1 MSTKPNK
8 KKKDGVMFPSLMSM
22 LGIGGSTKGLL
33 ADVTGTSGMG
43 GVVGSLK
50 NMGKK
55 KEGAD
60 SEIQRFSDPKA
71 LREQREKVRNAYN
84 PFSNRNGLLIS
95 GFPRASGSGN
105 MTEEEFAKGAAQI
118 MQIQNP
124 LERELRKIRLLKQ
137 WNFGV

>member
-1 MSTKPNK
+1 MAKEK
-8 KKKDGVMFPSLMSM
+8 KKEGVMFPSLMSM

-33 ADVTGTSGMG
+33 GDVTGTSGMG
-43 GVVGSLK
+43 GVIGSLK

-55 KEGAD
+55 REGED
-60 SEIQRFSDPKA
+60 TEIQRFADPKV
-71 LREQREKVRNAYN
+71 LKEQRAKVRNAYM
-84 PFSNRNGLLIS
+84 PSSRSGLMIA
-95 GFPRASGSGN
+95 GFPRASGSGE

>member
-1 MSTKPNK
+1 
-8 KKKDGVMFPSLMSM
+8 MFPSLMSM

-95 GFPRASGSGN
+95 GFPRASGSGD

>member
-1 MSTKPNK
+1 MAKEK
-8 KKKDGVMFPSLMSM
+8 KKEGVMFPSLMSM

-55 KEGAD
+55 KEGED

-71 LREQREKVRNAYN
+71 LKKQREQVRNAYM
-84 PFSNRNGLLIS
+84 PSFRSGLMIS
-95 GFPRASGSGN
+95 KFPRASGSGE
-105 MTEEEFAKGAAQI
+105 MTDEEFARGAAQI

>member
-1 MSTKPNK
+1 MAKEK
-8 KKKDGVMFPSLMSM
+8 KKEGVMFPSLMSM

-55 KEGAD
+55 KEGEED
-60 SEIQRFSDPKA
+60 KKIQRFSDPKA
-71 LREQREKVRNAYN
+71 LKEQREKVRNSYM
-84 PFSNRNGLLIS
+84 PSFRSGLMIS
-95 GFPRASGSGN
+95 GFPRASGSGE
-105 MTEEEFAKGAAQI
+105 MTEAEFARGAAQI
-118 MQIQNP
+118 MQIRNP

>member
-1 MSTKPNK
+1 MAKEK
-8 KKKDGVMFPSLMSM
+8 KKEGVMFPSLMSM

-55 KEGAD
+55 KEGEDAK
-60 SEIQRFSDPKA
+60 IQRFSDPKA
-71 LREQREKVRNAYN
+71 LKEQRAKVRNSYN

-95 GFPRASGSGN
+95 GFPRASGSGE

-118 MQIQNP
+118 MQIRNP

>member
-1 MSTKPNK
+1 MAKEK
-8 KKKDGVMFPSLMSM
+8 KKEGVMFPSLMSM

-55 KEGAD
+55 RKEGEDA
-60 SEIQRFSDPKA
+60 EIQRFADPKV
-71 LREQREKVRNAYN
+71 LKEQRAKVRNAYM
-84 PFSNRNGLLIS
+84 PSSRSGLLIS
-95 GFPRASGSGN
+95 GFPRASGSGE

-118 MQIQNP
+118 MQIRNP

>member
-1 MSTKPNK
+1 MAKEK
-8 KKKDGVMFPSLMSM
+8 KKEGVMFPSLMSM

-43 GVVGSLK
+43 GVVGSLY

-55 KEGAD
+55 KKEGEDA
-60 SEIQRFSDPKA
+60 EIQRFADPKV
-71 LREQREKVRNAYN
+71 LKQQREKVRNSYN

-95 GFPRASGSGN
+95 GFPRASGSGE

-118 MQIQNP
+118 MQIRNP

>member
-1 MSTKPNK
+1 MAKEK
-8 KKKDGVMFPSLMSM
+8 KKEGVMFPSLMSM

-43 GVVGSLK
+43 GVVGSLY

-55 KEGAD
+55 KKKEGEDA
-60 SEIQRFSDPKA
+60 EIQRLADPKV
-71 LREQREKVRNAYN
+71 LKQQREKELNAYM
-84 PFSNRNGLLIS
+84 PSSRSGLLIS
-95 GFPRASGSGN
+95 GFPRASGSGE

-118 MQIQNP
+118 MEIRNP

>member
-1 MSTKPNK
+1 MAKEK
-8 KKKDGVMFPSLMSM
+8 KKEGVMFPSLMSM

-55 KEGAD
+55 RKEGEDA
-60 SEIQRFSDPKA
+60 EIQRFADPKV
-71 LREQREKVRNAYN
+71 LKQQREKVRNAYM
-84 PFSNRNGLLIS
+84 PSSRSGLLIS
-95 GFPRASGSGN
+95 GFPRASGSGE

-118 MQIQNP
+118 MQIRNP

>member
-1 MSTKPNK
+1 
-8 KKKDGVMFPSLMSM
+8 MFPSLMSM

-55 KEGAD
+55 RKEGEDA
-60 SEIQRFSDPKA
+60 EIQRFADPKV
-71 LREQREKVRNAYN
+71 LKQQREKVRNAYM
-84 PFSNRNGLLIS
+84 PSSRSGLLIS
-95 GFPRASGSGN
+95 GFPRASGSGE

-118 MQIQNP
+118 MQIRNP